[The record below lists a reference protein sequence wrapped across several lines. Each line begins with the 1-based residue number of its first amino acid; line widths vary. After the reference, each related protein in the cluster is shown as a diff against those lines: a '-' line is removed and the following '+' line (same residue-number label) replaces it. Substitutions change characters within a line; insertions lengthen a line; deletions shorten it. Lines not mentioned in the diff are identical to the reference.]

1 MLTKVQQQESYCL
14 SGNYDLVKLRQ
25 VVSIVYLQGRVVLG
39 ASVEDACQGPAEYT
53 EALDTFTSHPF
64 ALTYR
69 PETQRA
75 YVLLKQGASGTDAL
89 CGAFHAHVLLHMI
102 DAIDDKPALPITE
115 VLPKM
120 RPATIESV
128 SPLSSP
134 LTALRE
140 IDDHHRVLLNV
151 TASKASMLYSTFVD
165 QAAELGWQLQNTMLN
180 PKEARLI
187 VPQHA

>member
-1 MLTKVQQQESYCL
+1 M
-14 SGNYDLVKLRQ
+14 
-25 VVSIVYLQGRVVLG
+25 SIVYLQGRVVLG
-39 ASVEDACQGPAEYT
+39 ARVEDACQGPAEYT

-102 DAIDDKPALPITE
+102 DAVDDKPALPITE

-120 RPATIESV
+120 QPTITESV

-140 IDDHHRVLLNV
+140 FEDHHHVLLKV